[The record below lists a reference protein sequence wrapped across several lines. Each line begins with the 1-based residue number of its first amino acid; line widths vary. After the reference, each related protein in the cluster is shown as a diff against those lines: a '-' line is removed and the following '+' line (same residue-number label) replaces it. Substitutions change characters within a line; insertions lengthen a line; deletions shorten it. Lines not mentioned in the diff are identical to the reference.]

1 MSFIVINTSNNFDPI
16 NQEIFAT
23 AEEADAQA
31 RAIISAQPQAVVRTA
46 QLINAYSAQVI
57 ITAEP
62 VPEVPAAPGEPD
74 LAE

>member
-16 NQEIFAT
+16 NQQVFAS
-23 AEEADAQA
+23 AAEADAQA
-31 RAIISAQPQAVVRTA
+31 RAIVTAQPQAAVRTA

-62 VPEVPAAPGEPD
+62 VLDVEEEPAI
-74 LAE
+74 

>member
-16 NQEIFAT
+16 HQEVFAT
-23 AEEADAQA
+23 PEEADVQA
-31 RAIISAQPQAVVRTA
+31 RAIITAQPQAVVRTA

-62 VPEVPAAPGEPD
+62 VPDAAP
-74 LAE
+74 AN

>member
-16 NQEIFAT
+16 NNEVFAT

-31 RAIISAQPQAVVRTA
+31 RAIVTAQPQALVRTA
-46 QLINAYSAQVI
+46 QLINAYSAQII

-62 VPEVPAAPGEPD
+62 VPEVLTEPAI
-74 LAE
+74 

>member
-16 NQEIFAT
+16 NQELFAT
-23 AEEADAQA
+23 VEEADAQA
-31 RAIISAQPQAVVRTA
+31 RAIVTAQPQAVVRTA

-62 VPEVPAAPGEPD
+62 VLDAAP
-74 LAE
+74 AN

>member
-1 MSFIVINTSNNFDPI
+1 MSFIVINSTNNFDPI
-16 NQEIFAT
+16 NHEVFAT

-31 RAIISAQPQAVVRTA
+31 RSIVAVQPQAVVRTA

-62 VPEVPAAPGEPD
+62 VPEVITEPAA
-74 LAE
+74 

>member
-16 NQEIFAT
+16 NHEVFAT

-31 RAIISAQPQAVVRTA
+31 RAIVTAQPQALVRTA
-46 QLINAYSAQVI
+46 QLINAYSAQII

-62 VPEVPAAPGEPD
+62 VPEVATEHAI
-74 LAE
+74 